1 MHEIYLSY
9 QKVLNLKDDTF
20 ERGAISTFYNGK
32 SFRTGKD
39 WTDMITDSS
48 SSKYFLKNYP
58 IW

>member
-32 SFRTGKD
+32 EYQDDQFSGVELNWYDYGARFYDSGK
-39 WTDMITDSS
+39 
-48 SSKYFLKNYP
+48 N
-58 IW
+58 